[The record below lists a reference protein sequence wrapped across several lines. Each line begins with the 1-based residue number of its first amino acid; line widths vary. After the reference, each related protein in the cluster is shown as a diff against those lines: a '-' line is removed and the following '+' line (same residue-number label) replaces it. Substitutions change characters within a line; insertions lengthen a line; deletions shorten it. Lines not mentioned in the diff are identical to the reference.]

1 MLLEQTNSWRR
12 YGVALA
18 VTALAL
24 LLRMGLDRA
33 LIDTSPLLIFTPAV
47 MLGAWYGGLGPGLVA
62 TAAGALACDYF
73 LLKPNRGF
81 DLDPQDLPRLILF
94 IGVGIQI
101 SWLSGALHKQRRRV
115 EADNQ
120 SLEKQVDGLERQLLA
135 ASEREQQRIG
145 QDLHDGLGPHLA
157 GVGLL
162 SKALAEELAGTAP
175 KSEATARRIAT
186 LIEEATAQARA
197 LARGLCPVALQS
209 DGLAAA
215 LEQLATNSQRL
226 FNIPCRFQGPDVL
239 VPDTLA
245 ANHLFRIAQEAV
257 NNAVKHGAA
266 HHVWITLAGQP
277 QLCLT
282 VQDDG
287 VGLPDQLPSRRG
299 MGLHIMQFRA
309 DAIDAALTFSP
320 RPAGGTIVTCSMN
333 HPVVSQRRNHHDHT
347 NQSQLNLQP
356 ILRPSAG
363 T

>member
-1 MLLEQTNSWRR
+1 MLYEQTNPWWR

-24 LLRMGLDRA
+24 LLRMGLDVEFV
-33 LIDTSPLLIFTPAV
+33 DSSPFLIFTPAV

-120 SLEKQVDGLERQLLA
+120 NLEKQVDGLERQLLA

-145 QDLHDGLGPHLA
+145 QDLHDGLGPHLV
-157 GVGLL
+157 GVGML

-186 LIEEATAQARA
+186 LIDEATAQARA

-215 LEQLATNSQRL
+215 LEQLAANSQRL
-226 FNIPCRFQGPDVL
+226 FDITCEFHGPEVK

-266 HHVWITLAGQP
+266 RHVWITLADQP
-277 QLCLT
+277 QLRLT
-282 VQDDG
+282 VEDDG
-287 VGLPDQLPSRRG
+287 VGMPDKLPGRRG

-309 DAIDAALTFSP
+309 DAIEATLTFHP
-320 RPAGGTIVTCSMN
+320 RPGGGTAVACEMN
-333 HPVVSQRRNHHDHT
+333 DPMVSHRSIQHDHE
-347 NQSQLNLQP
+347 NRPQLNLQP
-356 ILRPSAG
+356 I
-363 T
+363 

>member
-1 MLLEQTNSWRR
+1 MLHEQTNPWFR

-24 LLRMGLDRA
+24 VLRMSLDLA
-33 LIDTSPLLIFTPAV
+33 FVDSSPFLIFTPAV

-62 TAAGALACDYF
+62 TAAGALACNYF

-115 EADNQ
+115 EVTNHE
-120 SLEKQVDGLERQLLA
+120 LEKRVDGLERQLLA
-135 ASEREQQRIG
+135 ATEREQQRIG

-162 SKALAEELAGTAP
+162 SKALAEELATAAP
-175 KSEATARRIAT
+175 KSEATARRIAV
-186 LIEEATAQARA
+186 LIEEATTQARA

-215 LEQLATNSQRL
+215 LEQLAANSQRL
-226 FNIPCRFQGPDVL
+226 FNISCQFQGPEVRVAD
-239 VPDTLA
+239 PTA

-266 HHVWITLAGQP
+266 RHVWITLADAPRLG
-277 QLCLT
+277 LT
-282 VQDDG
+282 VEDDG
-287 VGLPDQLPSRRG
+287 AGLPDKLPSRLG

-309 DAIDAALTFSP
+309 DAIDATLTFSP
-320 RPAGGTIVTCSMN
+320 RPAGGTTVACTMS
-333 HPVVSQRRNHHDHT
+333 HPAVSHRSKRHDLS
-347 NQSQLNLQP
+347 NNPPQLNLQP
-356 ILRPSAG
+356 VLR
-363 T
+363 